1 MSNSV
6 QSIRLDRL
14 VVHPDNPNRMSR
26 ANFLKLVRN
35 IKRAGRYEPLIVR
48 PHPEKRG
55 CFQIINGHHRCKAL
69 AELGYE
75 EAEAIVWDVD
85 DGQADI
91 LLVTLNRLG
100 GSDVLDKKLAILK
113 RLNERIDSA
122 NLAKLLP
129 YKHKQIDRLVNL
141 KMPEGPAEVSKADF
155 ALPMVFFLSDIQ
167 KRIVEKAMAI
177 VEEAKKEK
185 TRAARNAFAIARI
198 AERFLENS
206 DQ

>member
-6 QSIRLDRL
+6 QLIRLDRL

-85 DGQADI
+85 DRQADI

-141 KMPEGPAEVSKADF
+141 KIPEGPAEVSNADF

-167 KRIVEKAMAI
+167 QRVVEKAMAI